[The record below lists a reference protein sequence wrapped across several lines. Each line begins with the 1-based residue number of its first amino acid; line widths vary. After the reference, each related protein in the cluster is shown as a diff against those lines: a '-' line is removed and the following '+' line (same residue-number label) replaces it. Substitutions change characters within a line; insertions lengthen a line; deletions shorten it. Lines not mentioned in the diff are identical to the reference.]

1 MKPYIAI
8 LVDSFWE
15 AISNRV
21 LWALL
26 IGWSLILLALAPF
39 GYVSEVSYKLQN
51 ADVSDQKRALERL
64 SDAARGRETEGLKR
78 IVDRTSPK
86 FQALLKTLDDPESPT
101 FQAVKTSSLVK
112 ELNRVVESDDLYQ
125 EGAFSMPR
133 AESRRKALDELLAI
147 DPAERSD
154 LDREELNRGLLQA
167 ALPRSL
173 NRPRGEQLWI
183 GYGSFKLGNSLPI
196 SRRQV
201 REYIEPLVLGIL
213 IKFGLGILAVM
224 IAIVVT
230 SPIIPDTFRSGSLNL
245 LLSKP
250 ISRVLLF
257 LAKFFG
263 STIFVLVN
271 IAFVL
276 TGLYFIAGMRFG
288 IWNEGLLGCIPL
300 LLFVFVIFYSVS
312 ALAGLI
318 WKNAIVCV
326 IATMVF
332 WFFCFAI
339 GLVRG
344 GMLEPFELQTQLVRI
359 QQVGSDLI
367 AVDAKGRM
375 KVWNSDF
382 SVWQQ
387 ATEGG
392 PGNGAPARTFGPFSD
407 PDRERLLVWQF
418 VRNPFGNLRGR
429 TRNLAIVS
437 LSGEPDVDQQVD
449 SNSDAQEA
457 EEQSAEKLEDAA
469 EDSSVEVGEDST
481 GTGEETQSEPIDSQP
496 SSKGSSGA
504 ELTAKD
510 ALAAY
515 LGEGDD
521 DGQIDTPD
529 KARSTGRWPVDSGPE
544 IPRDLFKLLKVDG
557 HLIAICRTKIYKLQL
572 DQIKVEAAKE
582 TGLFGMVQMPWLKS
596 TGFRDIT
603 PPGLSIDRNTTASAS
618 EDGKS
623 FALYSSGT
631 LDLIRLEKGIARIEK
646 TAVLVSEQ
654 ATSEDDE
661 DIVDPTQSD
670 GTEAAAVIHNDS
682 YCLLARE
689 RLPILVLDGDLNEV
703 AQVDLPGDMEVRS
716 MGWRPGSNQASIVTQ
731 TGEVLSLDCEQA
743 SIEAMAIPVAGK
755 VSCLTWQDASTAWIG
770 VGPGVATLVDLQQ
783 NEVIDS
789 RSPSPTVMAMVYR
802 YVVKPVYTINP
813 KPAALDDAMSYLLSG
828 NKTQSMD
835 LITNNLEKSQL
846 ELDIWTPIISNLCF
860 VAFVLAISSI
870 YVVRSEF

>member
-1 MKPYIAI
+1 MKPYFAI

-26 IGWSLILLALAPF
+26 IGWSLILLAIAPF

-51 ADVSDQKRALERL
+51 SDISDQSRALERL
-64 SDAARGRETEGLKR
+64 SDAARGRETEGLQR
-78 IVDRTSPK
+78 IVERTSPK
-86 FQALLKTLDDPESPT
+86 FQVLLQALDDPESPT
-101 FQAVKTSSLVK
+101 FKAVKTSSLVK
-112 ELNRVVESDDLYQ
+112 ELNRVVESEDLYK
-125 EGAFSMPR
+125 EGAFAMPR
-133 AESRRKALDELLAI
+133 AESRRKNLDELLAI
-147 DPAERSD
+147 DPADRSE

-167 ALPRSL
+167 ALPRAL

-183 GYGSFKLGNSLPI
+183 GYGSFKLGSSLPI

-201 REYIEPLVLGIL
+201 REYIEPLVLGAL
-213 IKFGLGILAVM
+213 IKFGLGIVAVM

-276 TGLYFIAGMRFG
+276 TGLYFIAGLRFG

-332 WFFCFAI
+332 WFFCLAV
-339 GLVRG
+339 GLIRG
-344 GMLEPFELQTQLVRI
+344 GMLEPFEMQTQLVRI
-359 QQVGSDLI
+359 QQVGDDLVS
-367 AVDAKGRM
+367 VDAKGRM
-375 KVWNSDF
+375 KVWNNEYE
-382 SVWQQ
+382 VWQQ
-387 ATEGG
+387 ATEDG
-392 PGNGAPARTFGPFSD
+392 PGNGAPARTFGPFHDS
-407 PDRERLLVWQF
+407 DRERLLVWQF
-418 VRNPFGNLRGR
+418 VRNPFGNLRGG

-437 LSGEPDVDQQVD
+437 LAVESSP
-449 SNSDAQEA
+449 S
-457 EEQSAEKLEDAA
+457 
-469 EDSSVEVGEDST
+469 EDSDTSKAESKEGSGGEGESQA
-481 GTGEETQSEPIDSQP
+481 GTEQGRAPESASEDPAEETQDESTDVQPIRARASDADVS
-496 SSKGSSGA
+496 
-504 ELTAKD
+504 AKE

-515 LGEGDD
+515 LGEDD
-521 DGQIDTPD
+521 DEGVIDSLD

-544 IPRDLFKLLKVDG
+544 IPRDLFKMLKVDG
-557 HLIAICRTKIYKLQL
+557 HLIAVCRTKIYKLPL

-582 TGLFGMVQMPWLKS
+582 SALFGLVQTSWLKT

-618 EDGKS
+618 EDGQS
-623 FALYSSGT
+623 LVLYSSGT
-631 LDLIRLEKGIARIEK
+631 LDHIRLEKGIARIEK
-646 TAVLVSEQ
+646 TAVLVSAEVD
-654 ATSEDDE
+654 SEVDE
-661 DIVDPTQSD
+661 EGVDPTQSD
-670 GTEAAAVIHNDS
+670 GTEAAAAIYNNS
-682 YCLLARE
+682 YCVLARE
-689 RLPILVLDGDLNEV
+689 RLPIQVLDGDLKEV
-703 AQVDLPGDMEVRS
+703 AEVDLPGDMDVRS
-716 MGWRPGSNQASIVTQ
+716 MAWRPGTNEVSIVTQ
-731 TGEVLSLDCEQA
+731 TGELLSLDCDQA
-743 SIEAMAIPVAGK
+743 SIRAMPIPIAGK
-755 VSCLTWQDASTAWIG
+755 VSCLAWQDASTAWVG
-770 VGPGVATLVDLQQ
+770 VGPGAVNLVDVEQ
-783 NEVIDS
+783 NKVIDA
-789 RSPSPTVMAMVYR
+789 RTPSPTVMEMVYR
-802 YVVKPVYTINP
+802 YVVKPIYTVNP

-835 LITNNLEKSQL
+835 LITNNLEKTQL

-860 VAFVLAISSI
+860 VAFMLTISSI